1 MMPGDMPCNRP
12 CRARWCGYNLFGHC
26 QDNWTCEDR
35 INPDPP
41 DADDADGT
49 GDADDTNGDNDN
61 GEED

>member
-12 CRARWCGYNLFGHC
+12 CRARRCGYNLFGHC

-49 GDADDTNGDNDN
+49 DDTNGDNDN

>member
-12 CRARWCGYNLFGHC
+12 CRARRCGYNLFGHC

-35 INPDPP
+35 IDPDPP
-41 DADDADGT
+41 DADDT
-49 GDADDTNGDNDN
+49 DDTDNN